1 MTMKRGGHKKR
12 ALTPVI
18 ATMILSAVVIAV
30 GGAIWSYAQGASI
43 VTANSYINET
53 FDLLD
58 EVTERFNIE
67 HVSNNSDGSTL
78 MIWIFNYGEVDIVVD
93 VYVNSATYFTV
104 TLEWEIETE
113 EIVRVDVDLS
123 SSPLTRG
130 QEVSI
135 KAHSR
140 RQNDDYYTYYA
151 Q

>member
-1 MTMKRGGHKKR
+1 M
-12 ALTPVI
+12 TPVI

-30 GGAIWSYAQGASI
+30 GRAIWSYAQGAATVI
-43 VTANSYINET
+43 ADDYIDET
-53 FDLLD
+53 FDLLE
-58 EVTERFNIE
+58 EVIERFTIE

-78 MIWIFNYGEVDIVVD
+78 KVWIFNYGDVDIVVD
-93 VYVNSATYFTV
+93 VYVNTTTYYTF
-104 TLEWEIETE
+104 TLESEIESE

-123 SSPLTRG
+123 ISPLTRM

-140 RQNDDYYTYYA
+140 RQNNDFYTYYA

>member
-1 MTMKRGGHKKR
+1 MTMKRVGHKKK

-30 GGAIWSYAQGASI
+30 GGAIWSFAQGAATVI
-43 VTANSYINET
+43 AADYIDET

-58 EVTERFNIE
+58 EVTERFTIE

-78 MIWIFNYGEVDIVVD
+78 KIWIFNYGDVDIVVD
-93 VYVNSATYFTV
+93 VYVNTTTYFTF
-104 TLEWEIETE
+104 TLEWEIESE
-113 EIVRVDVDLS
+113 EVVRVDVDLS

-140 RQNDDYYTYYA
+140 RQNNDYYKYYT

>member
-1 MTMKRGGHKKR
+1 
-12 ALTPVI
+12 LTPVI

-30 GGAIWSYAQGASI
+30 GGAIWSFAQGAATVI
-43 VTANSYINET
+43 ADDYIDDT

-58 EVTERFNIE
+58 EVTERFTIE

-78 MIWIFNYGEVDIVVD
+78 KVWIFNYGDVDIVVD
-93 VYVNSATYFTV
+93 VYVNTTTYFTF
-104 TLEWEIETE
+104 TLEWDIESE
-113 EIVRVDVDLS
+113 EVVRVDVDLS
-123 SSPLTRG
+123 SLPLTRG

-140 RQNDDYYTYYA
+140 RQNNDYYIYYA

>member
-1 MTMKRGGHKKR
+1 MTMKRVGHKKK

-30 GGAIWSYAQGASI
+30 GGAIWSYAQGASTVI
-43 VTANSYINET
+43 ANSYIDDT
-53 FDLLD
+53 FDLLN
-58 EVTERFNIE
+58 EVTERFTIE

-78 MIWIFNYGEVDIVVD
+78 KIWIFNYGDVDIVVD
-93 VYVNSATYFTV
+93 VYVNTTTYFTF
-104 TLEWEIETE
+104 TLEWEIESE
-113 EIVRVDVDLS
+113 EVVRVDVDLS

-140 RQNDDYYTYYA
+140 KQNNDYYKYYT

>member
-18 ATMILSAVVIAV
+18 ASMILSAVVIAV

-53 FDLLD
+53 FTLLG

-78 MIWIFNYGEVDIVVD
+78 MIWIFNYGEVGIVVD
-93 VYVNSATYFTV
+93 VYVNSTTYFNS
-104 TLEWEIETE
+104 TLEWELETE

-140 RQNDDYYTYYA
+140 RQNNDYYTYYA

>member
-1 MTMKRGGHKKR
+1 MTMKRSGHKNK

-30 GGAIWSYAQGASI
+30 GGAIWSYAQGASTVI
-43 VTANSYINET
+43 ANSYIDDT

-58 EVTERFNIE
+58 EVTERFTIE
-67 HVSNNSDGSTL
+67 HVSNNSDGSTI
-78 MIWIFNYGEVDIVVD
+78 MIWIFNYGDVDIVVD
-93 VYVNSATYFTV
+93 VYVNTTIYFTV
-104 TLEWEIETE
+104 TLESEIESE

-140 RQNDDYYTYYA
+140 RQNNDYYTYYT

>member
-1 MTMKRGGHKKR
+1 MKRVRHKKK

-18 ATMILSAVVIAV
+18 ATMILSAVIIAV
-30 GGAIWSYAQGASI
+30 GGAIWSYAQGASTVI
-43 VTANSYINET
+43 ANSYIDDT

-58 EVTERFNIE
+58 EVTERFTIE

-78 MIWIFNYGEVDIVVD
+78 MIWIFNYGDVDIVVD
-93 VYVNSATYFTV
+93 VYVNSTTDYKF
-104 TLEWEIETE
+104 TLESEIESD
-113 EIVRVDVDLS
+113 EIVRVDVILS
-123 SSPLTRG
+123 PSLTRG

-140 RQNDDYYTYYA
+140 RQNNDYYTYYA

>member
-1 MTMKRGGHKKR
+1 MKRVGHKKK

-30 GGAIWSYAQGASI
+30 GGAIWSFAQGAATVI
-43 VTANSYINET
+43 ADDYIDDT

-58 EVTERFNIE
+58 EVTERFTIE

-78 MIWIFNYGEVDIVVD
+78 KIWIFNYGDVDIVVD
-93 VYVNSATYFTV
+93 VYVNTTTYFTF
-104 TLEWEIETE
+104 TLEWEIESE
-113 EIVRVDVDLS
+113 EVVRVDVDLS

-140 RQNDDYYTYYA
+140 RQNNDYYKYYT

>member
-12 ALTPVI
+12 ALTQVI
-18 ATMILSAVVIAV
+18 ASMILSAVVIAV

-53 FDLLD
+53 FTLLG

-78 MIWIFNYGEVDIVVD
+78 MIWIFNYGEVGIVVD
-93 VYVNSATYFTV
+93 VYVNSTTYFNS
-104 TLEWEIETE
+104 TLEWELETE

-140 RQNDDYYTYYA
+140 RQNNDYYTYYA

>member
-78 MIWIFNYGEVDIVVD
+78 MIWIFNYGEVDIVLD

>member
-1 MTMKRGGHKKR
+1 MTMKRVRHKKK

-18 ATMILSAVVIAV
+18 ATMILSAVIIAV
-30 GGAIWSYAQGASI
+30 GGAIWSYAQGASTVI
-43 VTANSYINET
+43 ANSYIDDT

-58 EVTERFNIE
+58 EVTERFTIE

-78 MIWIFNYGEVDIVVD
+78 MIWIFNYGDVDIVVD
-93 VYVNSATYFTV
+93 VYVNSTTDYKF
-104 TLEWEIETE
+104 TLESEIESD
-113 EIVRVDVDLS
+113 EIVRVDVILS
-123 SSPLTRG
+123 PSLTRG

-140 RQNDDYYTYYA
+140 RQNNDYYTYYA

>member
-1 MTMKRGGHKKR
+1 MKRVGHKKK

-30 GGAIWSYAQGASI
+30 GGAIWSFAQGAATVI
-43 VTANSYINET
+43 AADYIDET

-58 EVTERFNIE
+58 EVTERFTIE
-67 HVSNNSDGSTL
+67 HVSNNSAGSTL
-78 MIWIFNYGEVDIVVD
+78 MIWIFNYGDVDIVVD
-93 VYVNSATYFTV
+93 VYVNTTTYFTF
-104 TLEWEIETE
+104 TLEWEIESE
-113 EIVRVDVDLS
+113 EVVRVDVDLS
-123 SSPLTRG
+123 SSPLSRG

-140 RQNDDYYTYYA
+140 RQNNDYYKYYT

>member
-1 MTMKRGGHKKR
+1 MTMKRVGHKKK

-30 GGAIWSYAQGASI
+30 GGAIWSYAQGAASVI
-43 VTANSYINET
+43 ADDYIDET

-58 EVTERFNIE
+58 EVTERFTVE

-78 MIWIFNYGEVDIVVD
+78 MIWIFNYGDVDIVVD
-93 VYVNSATYFTV
+93 VYVNTTTYFTS
-104 TLEWEIETE
+104 TLESEIEME

-140 RQNDDYYTYYA
+140 RQNNDYYTYYT

>member
-1 MTMKRGGHKKR
+1 MTMKRGGHKRK

-30 GGAIWSYAQGASI
+30 GGTIWLYAQGAATVI
-43 VTANSYINET
+43 ADDYIDET

-58 EVTERFNIE
+58 EVTERFTIE
-67 HVSNNSDGSTL
+67 HVSNSSDGSTL
-78 MIWIFNYGEVDIVVD
+78 MIWIFNYGDVDIVVD
-93 VYVNSATYFTV
+93 EYVNSTTDYTF
-104 TLEWEIETE
+104 TLESEIESE
-113 EIVRVDVDLS
+113 EIVRVDVILS
-123 SSPLTRG
+123 PSLTRG

-140 RQNDDYYTYYA
+140 RQNNDYYTYYA

>member
-1 MTMKRGGHKKR
+1 MTMKRVGHKKK

-18 ATMILSAVVIAV
+18 STMILSAVVIAV
-30 GGAIWSYAQGASI
+30 GGAIWSYAQGAAI
-43 VTANSYINET
+43 IIADDYIDET

-58 EVTERFNIE
+58 EITERFTIE

-78 MIWIFNYGEVDIVVD
+78 KIWIFNYGDVDIVVD
-93 VYVNSATYFTV
+93 VYVNTTIYFTF
-104 TLEWEIETE
+104 TLESEIESE

-140 RQNDDYYTYYA
+140 RQNNDYYTYYT